1 MAELRDYS
9 VVLSTSRA
17 EDIRAE
23 RVSVEPTGAL
33 VFRTEDRIVRAYAP
47 FLWVQFSELPPAPT
61 EDAA

>member
-9 VVLSTSRA
+9 VVLSTSRT
-17 EDIRAE
+17 EGIRAE

-47 FLWVQFSELPPAPT
+47 T
-61 EDAA
+61 EGAV